1 MSDKRLEDDRLRQ
14 EDENVKES
22 ERLGRVITDLQH
34 GTGINEESDFHNDL
48 EDQIRQDIGM
58 QGNDFSNDY
67 NAEGNLE
74 NELKEDVGLLDDQID
89 KDISER

>member
-22 ERLGRVITDLQH
+22 ERLGRVSADLQH